1 MDVRRTLAAAALV
14 ALVGV
19 ASGCGGAAS
28 SGSAS
33 AADAPNNASKTDF
46 CTAIKGANSSNSPRK
61 LAEQLTKVGTPSG
74 IDSSARHG
82 FEVLVKAFE
91 KLPDNPQT
99 SDIQKLIQA
108 VSPSD
113 QTDIEAFFAYAQ
125 TECNLGGPSV
135 PSSPST

>member
-1 MDVRRTLAAAALV
+1 MDVRKTLAAAALV
-14 ALVGV
+14 ALAGL
-19 ASGCGGAAS
+19 ATGCGNSAS
-28 SGSAS
+28 SGSGS
-33 AADAPNNASKTDF
+33 AADAPSNASKTDF
-46 CTAIKGANSSNSPRK
+46 CTAIKGASSSNSPRK

-74 IDSSARHG
+74 IDSSSRHG

-99 SDIQKLIQA
+99 SDIQKLIQG

-125 TECNLGGPSV
+125 TECGLSGPSV
-135 PSSPST
+135 PTSPST

>member
-28 SGSAS
+28 SSSS
-33 AADAPNNASKTDF
+33 AAGAPTNASKTDF
-46 CTAIKGANSSNSPRK
+46 CNAIKGANSSNSPSK

-74 IDSSARHG
+74 IDSSSRHG

-99 SDIQKLIQA
+99 SDIQKLIQG
-108 VSPSD
+108 VSPGD

-125 TECNLGGPSV
+125 TECNLGGSSV